1 LRFWKI
7 SSFNSKPK
15 GASLRFY
22 KKNVYSRQKTSRK
35 SVFRPHETHI
45 LAWLDT
51 MVLYTMVLM
60 LLKIS
65 SFHSKHKMASLQFYR
80 QTSVHGKNGSKI
92 VFHLRETHILARLD
106 IMVLRTFFWGFEK
119 YQVSAQNSKGLAFG
133 FNKKLRFT
141 AKMCRKFI
149 FHPRDVQ
156 ILAQLKIMM
165 YNIFWG
171 FIKYRVLAQNP
182 MGLAFGFIEK
192 HLFTTKTDWKF
203 IFHPRETHILAW
215 LNIMVLHTIF

>member
-65 SFHSKHKMASLQFYR
+65 SFHSKHKMVSLQFYR
-80 QTSVHGKNGSKI
+80 QTSVHGKNGSKNCI
-92 VFHLRETHILARLD
+92 SSPWGSYSCSVRHYGVAQI
-106 IMVLRTFFWGFEK
+106 FWGFEK

-149 FHPRDVQ
+149 FHPRDAQ